1 MTDPLENAS
10 VPSESEIPTTPASS
24 PADQPE
30 RRSIR
35 IGLAFLGGLALVISG
50 WVLGGVDFDHQNTST
65 LTWVIIAVAATAG
78 LTLIASGWRK
88 KN

>member
-10 VPSESEIPTTPASS
+10 MPPESEIPTPANS
-24 PADQPE
+24 PIDQPE

-35 IGLAFLGGLALVISG
+35 IGLAFLGALALVISG

-88 KN
+88 KR